1 MPNVTVYGASGTI
14 VTVPFTGSANYAL
27 AQQLAGIINT
37 AFTNGNL
44 SAANAPTAPMGGI
57 TEQLT
62 SVSGAYSPPVG
73 TNFFTDYA
81 AGAVTL
87 NGAAFMNVIAGTGGL
102 TFNGAVG
109 NASIAAGGG
118 DNSIMMP
125 TGSSYDIALGGGN
138 DTVLANGSG
147 SIDAGAGTNVIGVS
161 GSPGTSN
168 VVFSDGTGDTI
179 AAGAGVATVGETGT
193 KSTIFMGTTSGL
205 YVDGGTNNT
214 IVGSS
219 AYTNQTVF
227 GGGNDVIFGGN
238 NTLTFV
244 GGTGSSTIVGGI
256 KDTIFGSSGSD
267 ISYFSSTS
275 SATLV
280 AGAGSE
286 TLNAGGGTQGDMLI
300 GGSGSTTM
308 FAGMGADSL
317 AFFNGSAGGTDLV
330 NGFSNEDQIDLVN
343 YSGATPTV
351 TSAGGSTT
359 INLSDGT
366 KITLSG
372 FTSTNTNYIKSFG

>member
-37 AFTNGNL
+37 AFNNGNL
-44 SAANAPTAPMGGI
+44 SATNAPTVPVGGI

-62 SVSGAYSPPVG
+62 SVGGAFSPPVG
-73 TNFFTDYA
+73 TNFFTDSA
-81 AGAVTL
+81 AAPVTL
-87 NGAAFMNVIAGTGGL
+87 TGAAFMNVIAGTGGL

-118 DNSIMMP
+118 NNYINMP

-138 DTVLANGSG
+138 DTVIANGSG
-147 SIDAGAGTNVIGVS
+147 SIDAGAGTNVISIS
-161 GSPGTSN
+161 GSAGTSN
-168 VVFSDGTGDTI
+168 ILFSDGTGDTI
-179 AAGAGVATVGETGT
+179 TAGAGAATVGETGT

-205 YVDGGTNNT
+205 YADGGSGDT
-214 IVGSS
+214 IVGSN
-219 AYTNQTVF
+219 AYVNQTVYGN
-227 GGGNDVIFGGN
+227 GGDVVFGGN

-244 GGTGSSTIVGGI
+244 GGVGGSTIVGGV
-256 KDTIFGSSGSD
+256 KDTLFGVSGGD
-267 ISYFSSTS
+267 INYYSSTS

-300 GGSGSTTM
+300 GGAGSTTM
-308 FAGMGADSL
+308 FAGTGADSL
-317 AFFNGSAGGTDLV
+317 AFFNGTSGGTDLV
-330 NGFSNEDQIDLVN
+330 NGFNSQDQIDLVN
-343 YSGATPTV
+343 YGGAAPTV
-351 TSAGGSTT
+351 MAAGGSTT

-372 FTSTNTNYIKSFG
+372 FTSSNTSYIKSFG

>member
-44 SAANAPTAPMGGI
+44 SAADAPTVPVGGI

-87 NGAAFMNVIAGTGGL
+87 NGAAFMNVLAGTGGL

-118 DNSIMMP
+118 NNFINMP
-125 TGSSYDIALGGGN
+125 SGSSYDIALGGGN
-138 DTVLANGSG
+138 DTVIANGSG
-147 SIDAGAGTNVIGVS
+147 SIDAGAGANVISIS
-161 GSPGTSN
+161 GSAGTSN
-168 VVFSDGTGDTI
+168 VLFSDGTGDTI
-179 AAGAGVATVGETGT
+179 TAGAGAATVGETGT
-193 KSTIFMGTTSGL
+193 KSTIFMGTTSGV
-205 YVDGGTNNT
+205 YADGGTNDT
-214 IVGSS
+214 IVGSN
-219 AYTNQTVF
+219 AYVNQTVYGN
-227 GGGNDVIFGGN
+227 GGDVVFGGN

-244 GGTGSSTIVGGI
+244 GGVGGSTIVGGI
-256 KDTIFGSSGSD
+256 KDTIFGVSGGD
-267 ISYFSSTS
+267 VSYFNSTS

-300 GGSGSTTM
+300 GGAGSTTM
-308 FAGMGADSL
+308 FAGTGADSL
-317 AFFNGSAGGTDLV
+317 AFFNGTSGGTDLV
-330 NGFSNEDQIDLVN
+330 NGFNGQDQIDLVN
-343 YSGATPTV
+343 YAGATPTI
-351 TSAGGSTT
+351 TAGGGSTT

-372 FTSTNTNYIKSFG
+372 FTSSSTNYIKSFG